1 MHPTIRFLS
10 QHPLLRSR
18 PWVGFGRFLWWQGI
32 SRLRP
37 GRHRYDWIGAS
48 KLWLQRGWG
57 GLTGNYYAGLH
68 EFEDM
73 AFLLHLLRPDDRFV
87 DVGANMG
94 SYTVLARGV
103 CQACTVSYEPVPVT
117 FQRLQD
123 NLQLNNALD
132 ERSRLVNAAVGSAP
146 GTLRMSEGQD
156 AMNHVARAD
165 EAAALEVPVV
175 TLDEDLFATPL
186 LIKVDVEGFETEVF
200 RGARRHLAN
209 PALRAIIVELNGLG
223 QRYGYDEAVLH
234 AELLAAGFR
243 PFAYDPFARQLRSLP
258 APGPHNTLYCRDLAF
273 IEARLASAPPVT
285 VIGMTF

>member
-10 QHPLLRSR
+10 QHPLLRDR

-37 GRHRYDWIGAS
+37 GRHRYDWIGGS

-94 SYTVLARGV
+94 SYTVLARSV

-117 FQRLQD
+117 FRRLQD

-156 AMNHVARAD
+156 AMNHVARPD

-186 LIKVDVEGFETEVF
+186 LMKVDVEGFETEVF

-223 QRYGYDEAVLH
+223 QRYGYDELALH

-243 PFAYDPFARQLRSLP
+243 PFAYDPFVRQLRPLA
-258 APGPHNTLYCRDLAF
+258 APGSHNTLYCRDLPF
-273 IEARLASAPPVT
+273 VEARLASAPPVT

>member
-1 MHPTIRFLS
+1 MHPTLRFLLR
-10 QHPLLRSR
+10 HPLLRGR
-18 PWVGFGRFLWWQGI
+18 PWVGFGRFLWWQAL
-32 SRLRP
+32 SRFRP
-37 GRHRYDWIGAS
+37 GRHRYAWIGGA

-103 CQACTVSYEPVPVT
+103 CRACTVSYEPVPAT
-117 FQRLQD
+117 FRRLQD
-123 NLQLNNALD
+123 NLSLNQALD

-156 AMNHVARAD
+156 AMNHVARPA

-175 TLDEDLFATPL
+175 TLDQDLFASPL
-186 LIKVDVEGFETEVF
+186 LLKVDVEGYETEVL

-209 PALRAIIVELNGLG
+209 PALRALIVELNGLG
-223 QRYGYDEAVLH
+223 QRYGHDEQALH
-234 AELLAAGFR
+234 AELLAAGFQ
-243 PFAYDPFARQLRSLP
+243 PFRYDPFARRLSPL
-258 APGPHNTLYCRDLAF
+258 ATPGAHNTLYCRDLAF
-273 IEARLASAPPVT
+273 IQARLTSAPPVT
-285 VIGMTF
+285 VLGKTF

>member
-10 QHPLLRSR
+10 QHPLLRGR
-18 PWVGFGRFLWWQGI
+18 PWLGFGRFLWWQGI

-37 GRHRYDWIGAS
+37 GRHRYDWIGGS
-48 KLWLQRGWG
+48 RLWLQRGWG

-186 LIKVDVEGFETEVF
+186 LMKVDVEGFETEVF
-200 RGARRHLAN
+200 RGAQRHLAN

-223 QRYGYDEAVLH
+223 QRYGYDEQALH

-243 PFAYDPFARQLRSLP
+243 AFTYDAFARQLSPLS

>member
-10 QHPLLRSR
+10 QHPLLRGR

-94 SYTVLARGV
+94 VTRFWLAGFAR
-103 CQACTVSYEPVPVT
+103 PVPSAT
-117 FQRLQD
+117 SPY
-123 NLQLNNALD
+123 
-132 ERSRLVNAAVGSAP
+132 RSPSNDCRTICSSIMHS
-146 GTLRMSEGQD
+146 MSGR
-156 AMNHVARAD
+156 VW
-165 EAAALEVPVV
+165 
-175 TLDEDLFATPL
+175 
-186 LIKVDVEGFETEVF
+186 
-200 RGARRHLAN
+200 
-209 PALRAIIVELNGLG
+209 
-223 QRYGYDEAVLH
+223 
-234 AELLAAGFR
+234 
-243 PFAYDPFARQLRSLP
+243 
-258 APGPHNTLYCRDLAF
+258 
-273 IEARLASAPPVT
+273 
-285 VIGMTF
+285 